1 MAESKKISEIN
12 KEQILKDI
20 NKSIENLTNDI
31 LEFPDKQLNLI
42 GDTISTLENMSI
54 FLKTVPKK
62 LSDPV
67 KDSQNKYKEIIAFM
81 SGVIITGIL
90 YHIFFI

>member
-1 MAESKKISEIN
+1 MAESKKVSEIN
-12 KEQILKDI
+12 KEQILKNI
-20 NKSIENLTNDI
+20 NKSIEDLTNAI

-42 GDTISTLENMSI
+42 GDTISTLENVSI
-54 FLKTVPKK
+54 FLKTVPEK
-62 LSDPV
+62 LSEPV
-67 KDSQNKYKEIIAFM
+67 KDKQNKYKEIIAFM